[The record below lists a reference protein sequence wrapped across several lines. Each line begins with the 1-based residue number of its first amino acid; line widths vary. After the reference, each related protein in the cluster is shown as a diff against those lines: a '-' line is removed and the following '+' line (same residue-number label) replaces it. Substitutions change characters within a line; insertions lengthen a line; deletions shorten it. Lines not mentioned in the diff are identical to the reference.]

1 MAGALCAPRNRMW
14 AKSRSERV
22 VFSLGRVPK
31 SAGSRPLRRCKR
43 FRQAVESRRKPVLR
57 FVYRAPLAQLDRA
70 SGYEPEGREFES
82 LRARH
87 SFHAVAKKFPT
98 SGLGR
103 LGPTS
108 KFNPTLLAS
117 RRRYSSSSCV
127 CEYLSVVRKEE
138 CRIHCFCKSL
148 GVPFLRSIVTR
159 ECRKAC

>member
-1 MAGALCAPRNRMW
+1 MVRKLHQIN
-14 AKSRSERV
+14 
-22 VFSLGRVPK
+22 
-31 SAGSRPLRRCKR
+31 
-43 FRQAVESRRKPVLR
+43 ESV
-57 FVYRAPLAQLDRA
+57 D
-70 SGYEPEGREFES
+70 GYEPEGREFES

-127 CEYLSVVRKEE
+127 CEYLSGVRKEA

-148 GVPFLRSIVTR
+148 GVPFLRSVAER
-159 ECRKAC
+159 ESRKVC

>member
-1 MAGALCAPRNRMW
+1 MVRKLHQIN
-14 AKSRSERV
+14 
-22 VFSLGRVPK
+22 
-31 SAGSRPLRRCKR
+31 
-43 FRQAVESRRKPVLR
+43 ESV
-57 FVYRAPLAQLDRA
+57 D
-70 SGYEPEGREFES
+70 GYEPEGREFES